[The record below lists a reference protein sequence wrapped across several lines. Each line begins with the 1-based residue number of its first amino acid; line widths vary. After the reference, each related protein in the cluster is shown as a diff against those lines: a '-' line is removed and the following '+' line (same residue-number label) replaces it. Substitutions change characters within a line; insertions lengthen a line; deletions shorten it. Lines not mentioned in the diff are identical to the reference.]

1 MGKYII
7 IAASMLLF
15 VSCKQNEST
24 EDGQKL
30 AKTYCVSCHSFPE
43 PELLDKKSWEQYM
56 LPRMGVFLGVI
67 EHDSLRNI
75 LVANDVERQIADASG
90 IFPKQQVVTDEEW
103 QKIKAFYLQNAP
115 DQLPAPAK
123 KEISKGL
130 ASFTTEI
137 PVYKLSPPSV
147 TMAEIDT
154 LSHALFIG
162 DANSQ
167 SLSVF
172 SPGLEFIQG
181 AKVGET
187 PVSMA
192 EFSNEYL
199 VTMMGSF
206 SPTDVGS
213 GYILSL
219 PKGNGKTY
227 NLIDSL
233 RRLVHSSYANLDG
246 DGFMDIVT
254 CEFSKWTGV
263 LAWWKNTGNGNFEK
277 RILRQRPG
285 AVKAY
290 VKDMNKDGL
299 PDIIALFGQGDEGIY
314 TYYNNGNGTF
324 SEEATLRFP
333 PSYGSTYFELYDFDR
348 DGFDDIVYTAGDNAD
363 FPPVLKHYHGIYI
376 FLNDGKN
383 KFSQQ
388 HFLQMNGAY
397 AAIPH
402 DYDNDGDIDIAAISF
417 FPDYQGQPDESFIYY
432 TNDGKNNFTLS
443 TIDNPTMGR
452 WIVMDKGDIDGDGD
466 TDIVLGSLAFEV
478 VPPNGL
484 VEKWVQNG
492 VGFIV
497 LRNNTIR

>member
-1 MGKYII
+1 MGKYTILSALI
-7 IAASMLLF
+7 LLF
-15 VSCKQNEST
+15 ASCTQNETSG
-24 EDGQKL
+24 EGQKL
-30 AKTYCVSCHSFPE
+30 AKTYCASCHSFPE
-43 PELLDKKSWEQYM
+43 PDLLDKKSWELYM

-75 LVANDVERQIADASG
+75 LVANDIERQIADASG
-90 IFPKQQVVTDEEW
+90 LFPKQQVVTDEEW

-115 DQLPAPAK
+115 DKLPAPAT
-123 KEISKGL
+123 KEINKGL
-130 ASFTTEI
+130 VSFTTEI

-147 TMAEIDT
+147 TMVKIDT
-154 LSHALFIG
+154 INHALFTG

-172 SPGLEFIQG
+172 SAGLEFIQG

-187 PVSMA
+187 PVSMT
-192 EFSNEYL
+192 EYSNEYL

-227 NLIDSL
+227 KLIDSL
-233 RRLVHSSYANLDG
+233 RRPVHSSYADLDG
-246 DGFMDIVT
+246 DGLMDIVT
-254 CEFSKWTGV
+254 CEFSKWTGE
-263 LAWWKNTGNGNFEK
+263 LAWWKNIGDGNFEK
-277 RILRQRPG
+277 KVLRYRPG
-285 AVKAY
+285 ATKAY
-290 VKDMNKDGL
+290 IKDMNKDGL

-314 TYYNNGNGTF
+314 TYYNKGNGSF

-333 PSYGSTYFELYDFDR
+333 PSYGSTYFELYDFNR
-348 DGFDDIVYTAGDNAD
+348 DGIDDIIYTAGDNAD
-363 FPPVLKHYHGIYI
+363 FPPVLKHYHGIYV

-383 KFSQQ
+383 KFTRQ

-397 AAIPH
+397 AAMPH
-402 DYDNDGDIDIAAISF
+402 DYDVDGDIDIAAISF

-432 TNDGKNNFTLS
+432 ENDGKNNFSLT
-443 TIDNPTMGR
+443 TIENPTMGR

-484 VEKWVQNG
+484 VEKWVANG

-497 LRNNTIR
+497 LRNNTVK